1 MALFRRLSPR
11 AEPATGPLREMARL
25 VRLQWASDQDVIA
38 LRQALVE
45 ERARAVIAEEYAAAL
60 VEERERLDAE
70 VARLTEPRRWR
81 AR

>member
-1 MALFRRLSPR
+1 
-11 AEPATGPLREMARL
+11 MARL

-38 LRQALVE
+38 LRQALLE
-45 ERARAVIAEEYAAAL
+45 ERARAVIAEEYAASL
-60 VEERERLDAE
+60 VVERERLDAE